1 MHPLIE
7 DLSSL
12 KDAEVENKIQEL
24 SRKYFM
30 THNIGVQMQIASIL
44 DQYKEELSNRRR
56 REMEKM
62 MSNRDKGL
70 DKLINV
76 S

>member
-1 MHPLIE
+1 MHPLVE
-7 DLSSL
+7 DLSSF
-12 KDAEVENKIQEL
+12 KDAELENKIQDL

-30 THNIGVQMQIASIL
+30 THNIGVQMQIASVL
-44 DQYKEELSNRRR
+44 EQYKEELSNRRR

-62 MSNRDKGL
+62 MSSRDKGL
-70 DKLINV
+70 DKLINI

>member
-12 KDAEVENKIQEL
+12 KDSELEIKINDL
-24 SRKYFM
+24 TRKYFM
-30 THNIGVQMQIASIL
+30 VRNPGVQAQIIAAL
-44 DQYKEELSNRRR
+44 DSYKEELNIRRQ
-56 REMEKM
+56 REYEKM
-62 MSNRDKGL
+62 MNSRDKGL

-76 S
+76 N

>member
-1 MHPLIE
+1 MHPLVE
-7 DLSSL
+7 DLSAL

-24 SRKYFM
+24 TKKYFM
-30 THNIGVQMQIASIL
+30 THNVGVQMQISAVL
-44 DQYKEELSNRRR
+44 DQYREEQSARRR
-56 REMEKM
+56 REMERM

-70 DKLINV
+70 DKLINI